1 MDGIS
6 GKNSRVIVDRV
17 KQKRRHVSVVITGY
31 HFPIQMHNVERF
43 FAVLL
48 LAAGGSKV
56 AQQEAY

>member
-6 GKNSRVIVDRV
+6 GKNARVIVNRV

-31 HFPIQMHNVERF
+31 QFPIQMHNVERF

-48 LAAGGSKV
+48 LAASGSKV
-56 AQQEAY
+56 A